1 MSTATLDT
9 TVEGGAPLSEFNV
22 LDRDVQGCP
31 YPYYKTMRAECPV
44 FQSPQTGMYYVSKYE
59 DIRFIKRNPQ
69 LFSSNMVL
77 KDRGGLTEVQKKH
90 AAVYAKY
97 GWSPVQALQRT
108 DPPEHAR
115 WRKLIDRTFT
125 ASRVNGMKDY
135 VDEMVHELIDAFID
149 RGECEFVHDFCIPL
163 PCKVIA
169 DQLGLPRDQY
179 LKLKEWSDAMLTPG
193 GLMAT
198 EKEIIQCAYTE
209 VEAQQ
214 FFYKIFEDRRKNP
227 KDDIMSALVN
237 TRFEGEEPL
246 SMHEL
251 QNMMNQ
257 LITGGN
263 ETTTSALAH
272 AMWNLLKNPAEMAK
286 LRDDRSLIK
295 NFVEETLRYET
306 PVLGLFRKV
315 TEDVELN
322 GTTIP
327 EGSIIFM
334 AYGSAN
340 RDEDKFDDGE
350 TFDVTRKNAGAQ
362 IAFGMGTHFC
372 PGAMLARREIYS
384 AFEIILDR
392 MDNIALARP
401 LPAHTHDP
409 SIFLHQ
415 LTELPITFTAR

>member
-1 MSTATLDT
+1 MSTLERAPETDA
-9 TVEGGAPLSEFNV
+9 APLSEFNP
-22 LDRDVQGCP
+22 LDRETQACP
-31 YPYYKTMRAECPV
+31 YPYYKTMRSECPV
-44 FQSPQTGMYYVSKYE
+44 FQAPQTGMYYVTKYE

-69 LFSSNMVL
+69 LFSSNMVPT
-77 KDRGGLTEVQKKH
+77 DRAGLTEAQKKH
-90 AAVYAKY
+90 AEVFAKY
-97 GWSPVQALQRT
+97 GWSHVQALQRT
-108 DPPEHAR
+108 DPPAHNR

-149 RGECEFVHDFCIPL
+149 KGECEFVHDFCIPL

-169 DQLGLPRDQY
+169 DQLGLPREEY
-179 LKLKEWSDAMLTPG
+179 LSLKSWSDAMLTPG

-198 EKEIIQCAYTE
+198 DEEIIQCAYTE
-209 VEAQQ
+209 VEAQH
-214 FFYKIFEDRRKNP
+214 FFYKVFEDRRKNP
-227 KDDIMSALVN
+227 TDDIMSALVN

-272 AMWNLLKNPAEMAK
+272 AMWNLLKNPGEMAK
-286 LRDDRSLIK
+286 LRADRSLVK

-306 PVLGLFRKV
+306 PVLGLFRKA
-315 TEDVELN
+315 TQDVELRDV
-322 GTTIP
+322 TIP
-327 EGSIIFM
+327 KDGIIFM
-334 AYGSAN
+334 AYGAAN
-340 RDEDKFDDGE
+340 RDEEKFDDGE
-350 TFDVTRKNAGAQ
+350 DFDVSRKNAGAQ
-362 IAFGMGTHFC
+362 IAFGMGAHFC

-392 MDNIALARP
+392 MEDIQLARP
-401 LPAHTHDP
+401 LNEFTHDP

-415 LTELPITFTAR
+415 LTELPIKFKKR